1 MIAECRK
8 DELIRLKCMLGER
21 GQRWNIREHLQ
32 LFRVDG

>member
-21 GQRWNIREHLQ
+21 GQRWNTREHLQ
-32 LFRVDG
+32 LFRVGG